1 MDARPIGSAP
11 WRRRAL
17 FAGGGGAGRFRDA
30 ARYSRRRNDR
40 RQGEPFPRPPLRAG
54 HGRRSRASAA
64 NHLAGK
70 TDVILAVGPKH
81 SASLPGSESIT
92 PKIDLG
98 PDGARTSVRRACEG
112 EVTADTISS
121 AF

>member
-1 MDARPIGSAP
+1 V
-11 WRRRAL
+11 
-17 FAGGGGAGRFRDA
+17 
-30 ARYSRRRNDR
+30 RYSLAEEALADFAMRR
-40 RQGEPFPRPPLRAG
+40 GIPVAETIAG
-54 HGRRSRASAA
+54 KASLSHDHPCAPGTVGVLGASAA

-70 TDVILAVGPKH
+70 ADVILAVGPKH